1 MDCVETADGLSRVY
15 KVSVPAADIEERL
28 GKRIDEIRP
37 QMKLKGFRPGKVPR
51 SHVLKMF
58 GKSIRGEVVEAL
70 VKETSRKAIADSSVR
85 PAAEPEMEMESD
97 MEAVLEGTA
106 DLAYNMHV
114 DVMPDFEPVDVKT
127 LSITRP
133 VAEITD
139 EELDARL
146 QTIAESN
153 PQFTKR
159 AKTAKARLTDAVVI
173 DFLGKIDGKPF
184 EGGGA
189 EEHTLVLGS
198 NSFIPGFEDQ
208 LVGIKAGAKIDVTV
222 TFPEQY
228 QAEHL
233 AGKEAVFEVKVH
245 EVRAPKTPKIDDE
258 FAKGLGLEGLDKLKE
273 MLNEQIQSEYT
284 AASRDKAKR
293 SLLDALDEAHDFEL
307 PPKMVESEF
316 GQIWQQVQS
325 ELDAGRGDE
334 EDKEKSED
342 ELKSDYRAIAE
353 RRVRLGLVLA
363 EIGQAADVAISEN
376 EVQQALIREAQN
388 FPGQE
393 RQVIEFFQKN
403 PNAMAQLRAPIYEDK
418 VVDYILETAKVED
431 KSVNKDELL
440 AEIEE

>member
-70 VKETSRKAIADSSVR
+70 VKETSQKAIADSSVR

-173 DFLGKIDGKPF
+173 DFLGKIDGEPF

-208 LVGIKAGAKIDVTV
+208 LVGVKAGAEIDVTV

-273 MLNEQIQSEYT
+273 MLTEQIQSEYT

-440 AEIEE
+440 AEVEE

>member
-70 VKETSRKAIADSSVR
+70 VKETSQKAIADSSVR

-173 DFLGKIDGKPF
+173 DFLGKIDGEPF

-208 LVGIKAGAKIDVTV
+208 LVGVKAGAEIDVTV

-273 MLNEQIQSEYT
+273 MLTEQIQSEYT

-293 SLLDALDEAHDFEL
+293 SLLDALDDAHDFEL

>member
-70 VKETSRKAIADSSVR
+70 VKETSQKAIADSSVR

-153 PQFTKR
+153 PQVTKR

-173 DFLGKIDGKPF
+173 DFLGKIDGEPF

-198 NSFIPGFEDQ
+198 NSFIPGF
-208 LVGIKAGAKIDVTV
+208 
-222 TFPEQY
+222 
-228 QAEHL
+228 
-233 AGKEAVFEVKVH
+233 
-245 EVRAPKTPKIDDE
+245 
-258 FAKGLGLEGLDKLKE
+258 
-273 MLNEQIQSEYT
+273 
-284 AASRDKAKR
+284 
-293 SLLDALDEAHDFEL
+293 
-307 PPKMVESEF
+307 
-316 GQIWQQVQS
+316 
-325 ELDAGRGDE
+325 
-334 EDKEKSED
+334 
-342 ELKSDYRAIAE
+342 
-353 RRVRLGLVLA
+353 
-363 EIGQAADVAISEN
+363 
-376 EVQQALIREAQN
+376 
-388 FPGQE
+388 
-393 RQVIEFFQKN
+393 
-403 PNAMAQLRAPIYEDK
+403 
-418 VVDYILETAKVED
+418 
-431 KSVNKDELL
+431 
-440 AEIEE
+440 

>member
-70 VKETSRKAIADSSVR
+70 VKETSQKAIADSSVR

-173 DFLGKIDGKPF
+173 DFLGKIDGEPF

-208 LVGIKAGAKIDVTV
+208 LVGVKAGAEIDVTV

-273 MLNEQIQSEYT
+273 MLTEQIQSEYT

-440 AEIEE
+440 AEI

>member
-70 VKETSRKAIADSSVR
+70 VKETSQKAIADSSVR

-173 DFLGKIDGKPF
+173 DFLGKIDGEPF

-208 LVGIKAGAKIDVTV
+208 LVGVKAGAEIDVTV

-273 MLNEQIQSEYT
+273 MLTEQIQSEYT

-418 VVDYILETAKVED
+418 VVDYILQTAKVED